1 MRLKVLLPTKVFI
14 DQEVIKVIAEAE
26 NGSFCILPRHIDF
39 VASLVPGIFSFETS
53 HLNARPG
60 EEEFLAID
68 EGILVKC
75 GTEVMVSTRKAM
87 RSKNLGTL
95 KQTVEQEF
103 RNLDEHEKKTRSI
116 LAKLEVDFA
125 RRFFKLREHGQL

>member
-1 MRLKVLLPTKVFI
+1 MRLKVLLPTKVFV
-14 DQEVIKVIAEAE
+14 DQEVRKVIAEAE
-26 NGSFCILPRHIDF
+26 NGSFCILPGHIDF
-39 VASLVPGIFSFETS
+39 VAALVPGIFSFETP
-53 HLNARPG
+53 HLNAG
-60 EEEFLAID
+60 SEEEFLAID

-75 GTEVMVSTRKAM
+75 GSEVMVSTRKAM